1 MRARRPSLRR
11 EQDWRVVFKARVVE
25 DNEDFEGGVL
35 EDDREVEREVG
46 ESFEY
51 EVCED
56 ALKCVVV
63 FRCLLLF
70 F

>member
-1 MRARRPSLRR
+1 M
-11 EQDWRVVFKARVVE
+11 VFKARVVE

-46 ESFEY
+46 ESLEY

-56 ALKCVVV
+56 DLEFVDV